1 VPLMR
6 DIPPSDPNGAPG
18 VAGIMYDSQLYLYT
32 NLGGVLR
39 VFALD

>member
-1 VPLMR
+1 MRLRR

-18 VAGIMYDSQLYLYT
+18 VAGIMYDSQLDLYT
-32 NLGGVLR
+32 NLGGVLH